1 MSQRSVVDYVEHIVD
16 AIERIERYTAELSE
30 PAFYQ
35 SEIAQDAVIRN
46 IEIIGEACNN
56 IAKRFP
62 EFADAHPEL
71 PLAIAY
77 QMRNALAHGYFEVD
91 LETVWRTLET
101 DLPRLLLKVRALTD
115 AIPPK

>member
-1 MSQRSVVDYVEHIVD
+1 M
-16 AIERIERYTAELSE
+16 
-30 PAFYQ
+30 
-35 SEIAQDAVIRN
+35 IRN
-46 IEIIGEACNN
+46 IETIDEACNN